1 MQSQIL
7 TENADMLLSSIERDR
22 SAPHYTESSFRRKL
36 KLANQRE
43 SQQALL
49 TSLRPA
55 AYLHTKEWIEITEI
69 AGLTPSQTEV
79 MQMRLEGVTFDA
91 IGKARGHTKQ
101 GAQSIYYQAAKKIV
115 EAWINYPYR
124 GLPDVYEEE
133 CRRGISPRRY
143 S

>member
-1 MQSQIL
+1 MKSEVL
-7 TENADMLLSSIERDR
+7 SETADLLLSNLDRDR

-43 SQQALL
+43 SRQALL
-49 TSLRPA
+49 TALRPA
-55 AYLHTKEWIEITEI
+55 AYLHSKEWIEISEI
-69 AGLTPSQTEV
+69 ALLTPSQTEV
-79 MQMRLEGVTFDA
+79 MQMRLEGITFDA

-101 GAQSIYYQAAKKIV
+101 GAQSIYYQAAKKLV

-124 GLPDVYEEE
+124 GLPEVYEEE
-133 CRRGISPRRY
+133 TRRGISPRRY

>member
-1 MQSQIL
+1 MKSEVL
-7 TENADMLLSSIERDR
+7 TETADLLLSNLDRDR

-43 SQQALL
+43 SRQALL
-49 TSLRPA
+49 TALRPA
-55 AYLHTKEWIEITEI
+55 AYLHSKEWIEISEI
-69 AGLTPSQTEV
+69 AHLTPSQTEV

-101 GAQSIYYQAAKKIV
+101 GAQSIYYQAAKKLV

-124 GLPDVYEEE
+124 GLPEVYEEE
-133 CRRGISPRRY
+133 TRRGISPRRY